1 MTTLTICL
9 KVVKKLMAG
18 ISIYGNNKCLQS
30 LSYRC
35 LDKLILGK
43 EIQSETNKDTLEKY
57 DANNRKAVMLIKLSI
72 MDEMLL
78 EVQTRDNAF
87 PIWQTL

>member
-1 MTTLTICL
+1 
-9 KVVKKLMAG
+9 VKP
-18 ISIYGNNKCLQS
+18 
-30 LSYRC
+30 
-35 LDKLILGK
+35 
-43 EIQSETNKDTLEKY
+43 TKDTLEKY